1 MEEAEGQEDG
11 HHDGAPG
18 VNDIQVNEHLSQV
31 KSRKPKPMFFKRK
44 RGIVPD
50 GLVQMRLSNF
60 IKTFPNLQP
69 SGAVT
74 MGGELT
80 NEGGAAHQ
88 SILSANQRPDISS
101 SGKKRKL
108 DQDLIARKR
117 WRESAESGVIDSQ

>member
-1 MEEAEGQEDG
+1 
-11 HHDGAPG
+11 
-18 VNDIQVNEHLSQV
+18 
-31 KSRKPKPMFFKRK
+31 MFFKRK
-44 RGIVPD
+44 CGLVPD

-60 IKTFPNLQP
+60 IKIFPNLQP

-88 SILSANQRPDISS
+88 SILSANQRADISS

-117 WRESAESGVIDSQ
+117 WRQSAESGVVTSQ